1 MHSEEEAE
9 LIESNVLSDLNSSRD
24 NFTSLSAYSKKKLL
38 WNGWQKIGW
47 TSALFLGCLLV
58 YCVRTS
64 MSICISALSDELHW
78 DKKTEGFVLTSYFAG
93 YLLTNII
100 GGYLAD
106 FKGGER
112 VIFYSTFVWSFF
124 TILIP
129 ALVNSVVK
137 FGFKTVIVCR
147 FIIGLS
153 QGMFFPS
160 LSAILAKSV
169 SIEDRSFI
177 FSCTFSG
184 SSIGTVIT
192 GLFGTILLEQVHWS
206 SVFYFFGIA
215 SFLWAFLLKC
225 LHWSKKKNPLDTDNI
240 RGIKKIVPI
249 KVLLFN
255 KSVLAMLFAYFSMSV
270 SFYVFLSWSPTYF
283 HETYPK
289 GKAWLFNVLP
299 YLASFLLS
307 LGSGKVA
314 NMLIV
319 CGFSVTFV
327 RKLFG
332 SLLFLG
338 MCFFSLLLAATHSFE
353 TTLFVM
359 TLNIGMNAFA
369 ASSVAINPQ
378 DLSPEQAGVLYGV
391 ANTCGALG
399 GFLGVLISGIILSN
413 SGEWFRVFIM
423 TSVISFLGF
432 LVYIM
437 YGSGKKV
444 KPQF

>member
-1 MHSEEEAE
+1 MASEEEVD
-9 LIESNVLSDLNSSRD
+9 LIKSSSDSVVLNSTRNNIS
-24 NFTSLSAYSKKKLL
+24 SLSAYSKKKLL

-47 TSALFLGCLLV
+47 TFALFLGCLQV

-64 MSICISALSDELHW
+64 MSICISAMTDEFGW
-78 DKKTEGFVLTSYFAG
+78 DKQMAGFALTSYFAG

-106 FKGGER
+106 HKGGEK
-112 VIFYSTFVWSFF
+112 VMFYSTLVWSIF
-124 TILIP
+124 TLLIP

-137 FGFKTVIVCR
+137 LGFKTVIVCR
-147 FIIGLS
+147 FLIGLS

-160 LSAILAKSV
+160 LTAILAKSV
-169 SIEDRSFI
+169 SSEERSFV

-192 GLFGTILLEQVHWS
+192 GLFGSLLMEKFHWS
-206 SVFYFFGIA
+206 SVFYLFGIT
-215 SFLWAFLLKC
+215 SFMWALLIKF
-225 LHWSKKKNPLDTDNI
+225 LHWTKKDISLDPDNI
-240 RGIKKIVPI
+240 RGIRKPI
-249 KVLLFN
+249 PWFTLFSN
-255 KSVLAMLFAYFSMSV
+255 KSVLAMLFGYFSMSV

-289 GKAWLFNVLP
+289 SKAWLFNVLP

-314 NMLIV
+314 NMLIK
-319 CGFSVTFV
+319 CGFTLTFV

-332 SLLFLG
+332 SLLLLG
-338 MCFFSLLLAATHSFE
+338 MSVFSLLLATTHSFE
-353 TTLFVM
+353 TTLLVM
-359 TLNIGMNAFA
+359 TLNIGVNAFA

-399 GFLGVLISGIILSN
+399 GFLGVLIAGIILNS
-413 SGEWFRVFIM
+413 SGEWFKVFIM

-432 LVYIM
+432 VVYLK

-444 KPQF
+444 RY